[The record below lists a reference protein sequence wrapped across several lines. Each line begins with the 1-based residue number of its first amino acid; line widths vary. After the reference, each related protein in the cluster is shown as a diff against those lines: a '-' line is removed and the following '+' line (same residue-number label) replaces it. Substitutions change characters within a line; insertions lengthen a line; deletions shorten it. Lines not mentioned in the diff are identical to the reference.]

1 MLKERDDLSEVKK
14 LEFDIPV
21 KDSGKPS
28 GKAIPEAQP
37 DPPQEEDA
45 GGEVSPGGA
54 DSKPEETKK
63 RVRPIDHPLEEESAV
78 DEAEIAA
85 LLMKFEAENDRY
97 PEYPNWR
104 KGALWGVLTVL
115 MLIWAVYSLYK
126 DQSSGAT
133 DLSGSI
139 LPFFFMLLT
148 LILWLLATFRPGNE

>member
-28 GKAIPEAQP
+28 GKVIPEAEAE
-37 DPPQEEDA
+37 PPQEEDA
-45 GGEVSPGGA
+45 GGEVAPGGTG
-54 DSKPEETKK
+54 KEPEETKK

-115 MLIWAVYSLYK
+115 MLIWAVYSLYR